1 MKLFTYYSH
10 SAQIPS
16 IFNLLFFSFS
26 TACHFELIFL
36 NAAKQQWQQVAHY
49 ANLIRSSSLWSPC
62 VFNFIYGLAMYQIK
76 EATGNLK
83 LQEEIDE
90 CFR

>member
-1 MKLFTYYSH
+1 MEF
-10 SAQIPS
+10 
-16 IFNLLFFSFS
+16 IFKSVSFFIL

-76 EATGNLK
+76 EQTGNLK